1 MHCTEESAVNGNE
14 WCSNYAV
21 PRLHFPV
28 KISESCC
35 LLVLLEGIELFFYF
49 CATFYTLL
57 SQSGLGRACKDNF
70 CRGDENPTFPGNNNN
85 ISRPLPSPNS
95 DVDAHG
101 FVEKCAQPQFAKL
114 DFGCKPVG
122 LRRAACVCS
131 FG

>member
-35 LLVLLEGIELFFYF
+35 LLVLLEGKEFFF
-49 CATFYTLL
+49 ICVQHFTLSCL
-57 SQSGLGRACKDNF
+57 NQGSENF
-70 CRGDENPTFPGNNNN
+70 CRGDKNPTFPGNNNN